1 MFFEILIPIGEAE
14 AGFGGD
20 REKFGRGIDGLD
32 VGDRCLLIKP
42 HRLGNIKLGQQ
53 HHIGGFEE
61 GGVFQGFIFAF
72 GGGEQH
78 DAQGFPQVI
87 GRRTDQI
94 AHIFHDQQL
103 DRVEVEVL
111 SRRQHHVR
119 FQVAEGSGGDLDTG
133 NPGGAEP
140 LGIVVGFQISHNYAA
155 AQAALAR
162 GGLEEGGFAGTGG
175 GNHVQYQQIFS
186 EEIAAIAFGE
196 AIVFGE
202 DGFSEVKGAG
212 GGGVGVVMVVG
223 VVGMIVA
230 GVMVM
235 IVIGGENRHAVFA
248 MAAAGSAHG

>member
-1 MFFEILIPIGEAE
+1 M
-14 AGFGGD
+14 
-20 REKFGRGIDGLD
+20 
-32 VGDRCLLIKP
+32 IKP
-42 HRLGNIKLGQQ
+42 HRLGNIELSQQ
-53 HHIGGFEE
+53 HHISGFKES
-61 GGVFQGFIFAF
+61 GVFQGFVFAF
-72 GGGEQH
+72 GGGKQ
-78 DAQGFPQVI
+78 DNAQGFAEVV
-87 GRRTDQI
+87 GRRTDEI

-111 SRRQHHVR
+111 SRRQYHIG
-119 FQVAEGSGGDLDTG
+119 FEVAEGSGGDLDTG
-133 NPGGAEP
+133 NARSAEA
-140 LGIVVGFQISHNYAA
+140 LGIIVGFQISHDYAA

-175 GNHVQYQQIFS
+175 GNDIQHQQIFG

-202 DGFSEVKGAG
+202 DRFGEVEGTG

-223 VVGMIVA
+223 IVGMIVA